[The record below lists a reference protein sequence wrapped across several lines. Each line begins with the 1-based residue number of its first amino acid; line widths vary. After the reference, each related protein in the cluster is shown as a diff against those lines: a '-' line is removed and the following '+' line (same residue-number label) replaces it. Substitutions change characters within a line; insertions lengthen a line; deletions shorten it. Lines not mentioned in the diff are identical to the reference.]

1 MLQTNLSLLS
11 ISNYWDKVGSSLFD
25 ELEVPEGVDKNVI
38 VNNILFQG
46 GTFEPLYT
54 DPYMLKH
61 FIGVWSK
68 ASQDKWNRMHDAWL
82 KASEFNPLENY
93 DRTEK
98 TTDTTSVASNIV
110 NEQKVSAYDSI
121 DYSESGLN
129 TTSQNPDDNKTVY
142 DHDMHVHGNI
152 GVTSLAQLLE
162 GYDRAVID
170 WDLISFITH
179 NFIQMFCIM
188 VY

>member
-1 MLQTNLSLLS
+1 MSQATLTTIAMYNYMDSIHDDLFSGLNLPDGL
-11 ISNYWDKVGSSLFD
+11 NKDV
-25 ELEVPEGVDKNVI
+25 V
-38 VNNILFQG
+38 VNNILLQG

-54 DPYMLKH
+54 DPHMLKH
-61 FIGVWSK
+61 FIGVWSN
-68 ASQDKWNRMHDAWL
+68 ASQDKWNRMHNAWVQ
-82 KASEFNPLENY
+82 ASEFNPLENY
-93 DRTEK
+93 DRTE
-98 TTDTTSVASNIV
+98 TTKDTTTVASNIV

-142 DHDMHVHGNI
+142 DHDMHIHGNI

-162 GYDRAVID
+162 GYDKAVID
-170 WDLISFITH
+170 WDLVAYITH
-179 NFIQMFCIM
+179 NFIQNFCIM